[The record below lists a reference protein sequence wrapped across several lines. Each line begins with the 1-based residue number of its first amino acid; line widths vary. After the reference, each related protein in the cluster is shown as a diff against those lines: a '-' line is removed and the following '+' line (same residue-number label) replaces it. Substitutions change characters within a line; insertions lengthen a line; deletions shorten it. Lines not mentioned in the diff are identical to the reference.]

1 MSTEQTSS
9 AHQPAPQADL
19 KRQSQS
25 QQWREIGIASVAA
38 AAHQTSDKRTGA
50 QNTGAGRVVTLRD
63 IDHFAA

>member
-9 AHQPAPQADL
+9 AQQPAPKADL
-19 KRQSQS
+19 KNQS

-38 AAHQTSDKRTGA
+38 AAHQTSDKRA
-50 QNTGAGRVVTLRD
+50 AASNSAARRVVTLRD

>member
-25 QQWREIGIASVAA
+25 QQWREIAIASVAA
-38 AAHQTSDKRTGA
+38 AAHQNSDKRAAA
-50 QNTGAGRVVTLRD
+50 QTAAAGRIVTLRD